1 MASPDQ
7 PQAPYLNAGVAS
19 GFRGATRFHVPGHK
33 AGTGADLG
41 VRTALGW
48 QAHRLDIPQDIHGID
63 LGASPTPYE
72 RAEQLAAEA
81 YGAARSWFL
90 TNGATQGNH
99 ALCLALAPL
108 GAPVVVQRNAH
119 ASVIDG
125 LVLSGGVPTWVAPEY
140 EPVLGMAH
148 GVTPESLERALA
160 ATPEARAAFVV
171 SPTYY
176 GMAADVEGC
185 AAVCHAAGG
194 PLVVDQSWGP
204 HLGFHP
210 DLPPSAL
217 HVGADAM
224 LTSVHKIAG
233 SLTQSAL
240 LHVSDSGRID
250 PDAVARMIRL
260 VRSTSPSSLLMLFL
274 GGARRPPGVA

>member
-7 PQAPYLNAGVAS
+7 PTAPYLDAVVAY
-19 GFRGATRFHVPGHK
+19 GFPGSTRFHVPGDK
-33 AGTGADLG
+33 AGPGADLG
-41 VRTALGW
+41 VRTAIGW
-48 QAHRLDIPQDIHGID
+48 QTLKFDIPQDIHGVD
-63 LGASPTPYE
+63 LGPEPTPFA

-81 YGAARSWFL
+81 YGAARAGFL
-90 TNGATQGNH
+90 TNGASQGNH
-99 ALCLALAPL
+99 ALCLALASL
-108 GAPVVVQRNAH
+108 GTPVVVQRNAH

-176 GMAADVEGC
+176 GMAADAEGC
-185 AAVCHAAGG
+185 AAVCHAAGV

-210 DLPPSAL
+210 RVPASAL
-217 HVGADAM
+217 KLGADAV
-224 LTSVHKIAG
+224 LTSTHKIVG
-233 SLTQSAL
+233 SLTQSAM
-240 LHVSDSGRID
+240 LHVAPTGRID
-250 PDAVARMIRL
+250 PDKVARMVRL
-260 VRSTSPSSLLMLFL
+260 TRSTSPS
-274 GGARRPPGVA
+274 